1 MFSLL
6 EWIAFRNG
14 YIPLDFNDP
23 LYQAEVEHEKQAGF
37 PPCMCSNCMAQAA
50 TTLVQNLKVLNR
62 TNFSDYVLN
71 KFSLTAEEE
80 IITKRKYN
88 THPIIPPCNAAEEKR
103 LHPLKEILR
112 TEFDLFFT
120 KAMGMGSSM
129 VATDLLGDID

>member
-1 MFSLL
+1 MFRLL

-23 LYQAEVEHEKQAGF
+23 LYQAEVEREKRAGF

-62 TNFSDYVLN
+62 TNFSHYVLN

-88 THPIIPPCNAAEEKR
+88 THPIIPPLQCCRREKTPPTQR
-103 LHPLKEILR
+103 DPEN
-112 TEFDLFFT
+112 
-120 KAMGMGSSM
+120 
-129 VATDLLGDID
+129 